1 MTLECAN
8 LVIEAGTGRVL
19 FTSVEGE
26 GREWAS
32 LEDLRAALEN
42 ASNDSNLTILALL
55 GRWLH
60 QEPNGANPNWA
71 RGKAVDFD
79 LISSSSVAIR

>member
-1 MTLECAN
+1 MTIECSN

-19 FTSVEGE
+19 FTSVEGV

-32 LEDLRAALEN
+32 LADLRAEIEAAGQDAN
-42 ASNDSNLTILALL
+42 MAILSLL

-79 LISSSSVAIR
+79 LISASSVLIR